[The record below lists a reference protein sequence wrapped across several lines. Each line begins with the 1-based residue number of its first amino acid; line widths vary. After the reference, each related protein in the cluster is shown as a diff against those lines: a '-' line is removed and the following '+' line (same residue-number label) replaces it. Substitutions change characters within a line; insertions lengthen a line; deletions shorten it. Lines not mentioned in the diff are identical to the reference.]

1 MSSTIKI
8 WAGQYIEESLTNQYR
23 ETTKR
28 KIQLIFEMHNT
39 LMYNNALGKDFIL
52 FFKLVPKI

>member
-39 LMYNNALGKDFIL
+39 LMCNNAQ
-52 FFKLVPKI
+52 